1 MKLLLDE
8 MYTPTIAEQLRARG
22 HDAASIHDPEY
33 RMLEGEPDDE
43 VWAAAIAD
51 DRALVS
57 ENVQDFRRI
66 EANALAHA
74 QPVARLI
81 FTTDR
86 QFPQGRPRNPRPAR
100 QRTRR
105 ATRRQSRPGDGAVP
119 QTCALR
125 ITTSLGVSGPADQ
138 TDPDANVHEDPR
150 ALCCTEQGSEP
161 RRIAQTRVA
170 GEAGRVGEP
179 IRR

>member
-51 DRALVS
+51 DRALLS

-86 QFPQGRPRNPRPAR
+86 QFPRGDPATLGRLVSALDTLLAANPDLATALFLKPA
-100 QRTRR
+100 
-105 ATRRQSRPGDGAVP
+105 P
-119 QTCALR
+119 
-125 ITTSLGVSGPADQ
+125 
-138 TDPDANVHEDPR
+138 
-150 ALCCTEQGSEP
+150 SE
-161 RRIAQTRVA
+161 
-170 GEAGRVGEP
+170 
-179 IRR
+179 

>member
-51 DRALVS
+51 DRVLVS

-86 QFPQGRPRNPRPAR
+86 QFPRGDPATLGRLVSALDALLAAEPDLATAVFLKPAS
-100 QRTRR
+100 R
-105 ATRRQSRPGDGAVP
+105 A
-119 QTCALR
+119 
-125 ITTSLGVSGPADQ
+125 
-138 TDPDANVHEDPR
+138 
-150 ALCCTEQGSEP
+150 
-161 RRIAQTRVA
+161 
-170 GEAGRVGEP
+170 
-179 IRR
+179 

>member
-86 QFPQGRPRNPRPAR
+86 QFPRGDPATLGRLVSALDALLAANPDL
-100 QRTRR
+100 
-105 ATRRQSRPGDGAVP
+105 AT
-119 QTCALR
+119 ALFLKPV
-125 ITTSLGVSGPADQ
+125 TSA
-138 TDPDANVHEDPR
+138 
-150 ALCCTEQGSEP
+150 
-161 RRIAQTRVA
+161 
-170 GEAGRVGEP
+170 
-179 IRR
+179 

>member
-8 MYTPTIAEQLRARG
+8 MYTPTIAPQLRARG
-22 HDAASIHDPEY
+22 HDAASIHDPAY

-66 EANALAHA
+66 QANALAHA

-86 QFPQGRPRNPRPAR
+86 QFPRGDPATLGRLVSALDALIAANPDL
-100 QRTRR
+100 
-105 ATRRQSRPGDGAVP
+105 AT
-119 QTCALR
+119 ALFLKPM
-125 ITTSLGVSGPADQ
+125 TSA
-138 TDPDANVHEDPR
+138 
-150 ALCCTEQGSEP
+150 
-161 RRIAQTRVA
+161 
-170 GEAGRVGEP
+170 
-179 IRR
+179 

>member
-22 HDAASIHDPEY
+22 HDAASIHDGEY
-33 RMLEGEPDDE
+33 QRLEGEPDDE
-43 VWAAAIAD
+43 VWAAASAE

-74 QPVARLI
+74 QAVARLI

-86 QFPQGRPRNPRPAR
+86 QFPRGDPATPGRLVDALDGLLATEPGLATALFLKPA
-100 QRTRR
+100 
-105 ATRRQSRPGDGAVP
+105 ASP
-119 QTCALR
+119 
-125 ITTSLGVSGPADQ
+125 
-138 TDPDANVHEDPR
+138 
-150 ALCCTEQGSEP
+150 
-161 RRIAQTRVA
+161 
-170 GEAGRVGEP
+170 
-179 IRR
+179 

>member
-43 VWAAAIAD
+43 VWAAAIAG

-86 QFPQGRPRNPRPAR
+86 QFPRGDPATLGRPVSALDALLATNPDLATALFLKPA
-100 QRTRR
+100 
-105 ATRRQSRPGDGAVP
+105 P
-119 QTCALR
+119 
-125 ITTSLGVSGPADQ
+125 
-138 TDPDANVHEDPR
+138 
-150 ALCCTEQGSEP
+150 SE
-161 RRIAQTRVA
+161 
-170 GEAGRVGEP
+170 
-179 IRR
+179 

>member
-1 MKLLLDE
+1 MRLLLDE
-8 MYTPTIAEQLRARG
+8 MFTPTIAEQLRARG

-43 VWAAAIAD
+43 MWAAAIAD

-57 ENVQDFRRI
+57 ENVQDFRPI

-86 QFPQGRPRNPRPAR
+86 QFPR
-100 QRTRR
+100 
-105 ATRRQSRPGDGAVP
+105 
-119 QTCALR
+119 
-125 ITTSLGVSGPADQ
+125 
-138 TDPDANVHEDPR
+138 
-150 ALCCTEQGSEP
+150 
-161 RRIAQTRVA
+161 
-170 GEAGRVGEP
+170 GEP
-179 IRR
+179 ATLGRLVSSLDALLAANPDLATALFLKPAPSE